1 MWVKRC
7 VMLRLKW
14 TWQRASLLCPT
25 FHRLAAAAVTLAV
38 SGCSADVARFNS
50 PMFGLTESPA
60 RSPAAP
66 LPREGMR
73 TAAPGSYAE
82 SAGYDYPAGGRSGDA
97 AAAPTGP
104 RTYDQAPAQPPA
116 SYPQASNQ
124 PTPSQSA
131 FSQPASYKPQHHE
144 PAPLRQ
150 ASQPLPYRTAPA
162 QAPIGPTAH
171 SAPAAGPV
179 QTAASE
185 PPPMRTPASSPVAS
199 SAAAG
204 GDAIE
209 VQQGDTIYGLAQ
221 RHRVSIS
228 ELMSTNG
235 LRNPNLH
242 PGQKLML
249 PARASR
255 ASVAQAS
262 RPLPKAEP
270 TPSASPAPAP
280 LPVRPSPA
288 VAPEAVAEA
297 EGSYTVK
304 NGDSPYAVAGRH
316 KGPLAELQR
325 LNGISD
331 PTRVKPGTILK
342 IPSAGARTAV
352 AAVAP
357 MTAPSPAP
365 APTVAPAPTPAP
377 ITPPTGT
384 TQLSPKPVIINAPPP
399 VQSSKVGGLRQSR
412 NG

>member
-1 MWVKRC
+1 
-7 VMLRLKW
+7 
-14 TWQRASLLCPT
+14 
-25 FHRLAAAAVTLAV
+25 
-38 SGCSADVARFNS
+38 
-50 PMFGLTESPA
+50 
-60 RSPAAP
+60 
-66 LPREGMR
+66 
-73 TAAPGSYAE
+73 
-82 SAGYDYPAGGRSGDA
+82 
-97 AAAPTGP
+97 
-104 RTYDQAPAQPPA
+104 
-116 SYPQASNQ
+116 
-124 PTPSQSA
+124 
-131 FSQPASYKPQHHE
+131 
-144 PAPLRQ
+144 
-150 ASQPLPYRTAPA
+150 
-162 QAPIGPTAH
+162 
-171 SAPAAGPV
+171 
-179 QTAASE
+179 
-185 PPPMRTPASSPVAS
+185 MRTPASSPVAS

-304 NGDSPYAVAGRH
+304 NGDSLYAVAVRH
-316 KGPLAELQR
+316 KVPLAELQR

-365 APTVAPAPTPAP
+365 APTVAPAPAPAP
-377 ITPPTGT
+377 MTLSTGT
-384 TQLSPKPVIINAPPP
+384 TQLSPKPVIINAPPA
-399 VQSSKVGGLRQSR
+399 VQSSKVGALGQSETATDAGAAPAPAATQAAPQASLPQLSLSASDADGKGKGADAGNDQNATPTKLRWPVKGKIIAAFGARPDGQSSDGIKLAVPLGTEVHAAEAGVVAYAGSELKGYGNLVLLRHDNGWITAYAHNEELEVKRGDRVKRGQVIAKAGKTGSVDQPQVHFELRQGSSPVDPIPYLEKL
-412 NG
+412 